1 MSTDYYMAVKS
12 IGLSKVGGRK
22 PCTLFGAAKHNKR
35 ENAKELEARGRINP
49 ARTCQNY
56 SIAGAID
63 AAEVMAKTLQ
73 LMADI
78 GKNPDKMRRDY
89 CQAVEI
95 VFSLPA
101 DTDIDTRSYFADCF
115 AWCCNR
121 FGADHILSVDVHLD
135 ESTPHCHALIAPI
148 QSGRWMG
155 CEVIDH
161 ANTKVLNES
170 FSKEVASAYGLKI
183 VERLK
188 GKRKGDAVAMV
199 LEHIENYDRELLQS
213 PAWQP
218 IRRDFEDNPAPYLT
232 AYGLKLEDKPLAK
245 QKTMEKIFTSLGKGE
260 KRETLHLPKR
270 SPVGIDAQAV
280 VNKPVQ
286 ANPIGIQNKHEKN
299 QSLSCVGI
307 DHLHHNQEPD
317 LGQIEVTRVREFEL
331 DPSAF
336 DPETGEFY
344 QRPPKP
350 AQHQKQ
356 ASQVWVKSELQN
368 GGRLSEN
375 CSQHPAQS
383 LQRSPKVFT
392 RNQ

>member
-1 MSTDYYMAVKS
+1 MAVKS

-22 PCTLFGAAKHNKR
+22 PCTLFGAAQHNKR

-49 ARTCQNY
+49 ARTWQNY
-56 SIAGAID
+56 SVAGAID
-63 AAEVMAKTLQ
+63 AAEVMAKALQ

-115 AWCCNR
+115 AWCCKR

-148 QSGRWMG
+148 KSGRWMG

-161 ANTKVLNES
+161 ANTKALNES
-170 FSKEVASAYGLKI
+170 FSKEVAFAYGLKI

-199 LEHIENYDRELLQS
+199 LEHIENHDRELLQS

-218 IRRDFEDNPAPYLT
+218 IRRDFEDDPAPYLT

-245 QKTMEKIFTSLGKGE
+245 QKTMTQIFTSPGKGA
-260 KRETLHLPKR
+260 KREMLNLTKR
-270 SPVGIDAQAV
+270 NPIGIASS
-280 VNKPVQ
+280 VNKPAQ
-286 ANPIGIQNKHEKN
+286 TNPIGIQNKGEKN

-307 DHLHHNQEPD
+307 PHFQNSIPPAFALQPERICVRKTE
-317 LGQIEVTRVREFEL
+317 LG
-331 DPSAF
+331 SAF
-336 DPETGEFY
+336 CDPATGEILE
-344 QRPPKP
+344 PLPKP
-350 AQHQKQ
+350 KQHQ
-356 ASQVWVKSELQN
+356 
-368 GGRLSEN
+368 
-375 CSQHPAQS
+375 
-383 LQRSPKVFT
+383 
-392 RNQ
+392 RNS